1 MDSTDK
7 KSPKLLIC
15 LGLLFLPRRL
25 WTSADSVLV
34 AWDALESCPPG
45 RMNTGHGG
53 FPLERL
59 L

>member
-34 AWDALESCPPG
+34 AWDGIEPPT
-45 RMNTGHGG
+45 RG
-53 FPLERL
+53 FSIRCSTN
-59 L
+59 